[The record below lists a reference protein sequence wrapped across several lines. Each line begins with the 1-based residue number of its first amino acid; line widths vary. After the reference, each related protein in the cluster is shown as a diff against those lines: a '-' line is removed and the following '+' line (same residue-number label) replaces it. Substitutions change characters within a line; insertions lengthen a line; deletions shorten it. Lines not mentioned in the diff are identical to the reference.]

1 MLTAMP
7 FSNGATA
14 VSQPAP
20 SPESKPER
28 AAHVTAEIASQPEV
42 WLQAA
47 ELAAERASVL
57 PQPGERV
64 AVVGCGT
71 SAFIAQAYA
80 SFREAAGQGITDA
93 FVASEY
99 PASRGYDRLV
109 AITRSGTTTEVLEL
123 LGELPLSQRTLAIVG
138 DPTSPGASAA
148 HDAILMPFADEKSVV
163 QTRFATSVLSLLRA
177 SLGHDI
183 ADLAAQARTALAAE
197 LPAGWDEF
205 VQFVFLGRGAG
216 VGLATEAGL
225 KMREAAIAWAEAYP
239 AMDYRHGPI
248 SLAEK
253 HSLIWFLTKPP
264 AGLVDQIRATGAS
277 VETTTLDPQAEL
289 VRIQRAAIAIALHR
303 GYNPDQPRNLTRS
316 IVLEGEH

>member
-1 MLTAMP
+1 MAK
-7 FSNGATA
+7 
-14 VSQPAP
+14 PA
-20 SPESKPER
+20 EF
-28 AAHVTAEIASQPEV
+28 VTAEIVSQPEV
-42 WLQAA
+42 WRQSA
-47 ELAAERASVL
+47 ELAAERRDLL

-80 SFREAAGQGITDA
+80 SYREASGQGMTDA

-99 PASRGYDRLV
+99 PLSRTYDRVV

-123 LGELPLSQRTLAIVG
+123 LAELPESQRTLAIVG
-138 DPTSPGASAA
+138 DPTSPGATAA
-148 HDAILMPFADEKSVV
+148 NDAILMPFADEKSVV

-177 SLGHDI
+177 GLGHDI
-183 ADLAAQARTALAAE
+183 AALADEARVALDAE
-197 LPAGWDEF
+197 LPTGWQDFE
-205 VQFVFLGRGAG
+205 QFVFLGRGAG

-225 KMREAAIAWAEAYP
+225 KMREAAIAWAESYP

-253 HSLIWFLTKPP
+253 HSLIWFLTAPP

-277 VETTTLDPQAEL
+277 VETTSLDPQVEL
-289 VRIQRAAIAIALHR
+289 VRSQRTAIAVALHR
-303 GYNPDQPRNLTRS
+303 GYNPDEPRNLTRS
-316 IVLEGEH
+316 LVLTGEP

>member
-1 MLTAMP
+1 MP
-7 FSNGATA
+7 IGAAA
-14 VSQPAP
+14 VSEPAP
-20 SPESKPER
+20 SPETQPER
-28 AAHVTAEIASQPEV
+28 GAFVAAEIASQPDV

-47 ELAAERASVL
+47 DLAGQSSSVL

-80 SFREAAGQGITDA
+80 SFREAEGQGQTDA

-99 PASRGYDRLV
+99 PRSRRYDRLV

-123 LGELPLSQRTLAIVG
+123 LDALPDSQRTLAIVG
-138 DPTSPGASAA
+138 DPTSPGATAA
-148 HDAILMPFADEKSVV
+148 HDAVLMPFADEKSVV

-177 SLGHDI
+177 GLGHDI
-183 ADLAAQARTALAAE
+183 VALAEEARSALAAP
-197 LPAGWDEF
+197 LPARWDEF
-205 VQFVFLGRGAG
+205 VQFVFLGRGPG

-253 HSLIWFLTKPP
+253 HSLIWFLTAPP
-264 AGLVDQIRATGAS
+264 VGLVDQIRATGAS
-277 VETTTLDPQAEL
+277 VETTVLDPQAEL
-289 VRIQRAAIAIALHR
+289 VRIQRTAIAIALHR

-316 IVLEGEH
+316 IVLDGEH

>member
-1 MLTAMP
+1 MP
-7 FSNGATA
+7 QPVPSPA
-14 VSQPAP
+14 SQP
-20 SPESKPER
+20 ER
-28 AAHVTAEIASQPEV
+28 GAFVAAEIASQPDV

-47 ELAAERASVL
+47 ELAASSAALL
-57 PQPGERV
+57 PQAGERV

-80 SFREAAGQGITDA
+80 AYRESAGHGLTDA

-99 PASRGYDRLV
+99 PPTRSYDRLV

-123 LGELPLSQRTLAIVG
+123 LDALPASQRTLAIVG
-138 DPTSPGASAA
+138 DPSSPGAIAA
-148 HDAILMPFADEKSVV
+148 NDAILMPFADEKSVV
-163 QTRFATSVLSLLRA
+163 QTRFATSALSLLRA
-177 SLGHDI
+177 GLGHDI
-183 ADLAAQARTALAAE
+183 AALSDQARNALAAE
-197 LPAGWDEF
+197 LPTGWEEF

-253 HSLIWFLTKPP
+253 HSLIWFLTEPP
-264 AGLVDQIRATGAS
+264 VGLVDQIRVTGAS
-277 VETTTLDPQAEL
+277 VETTVLDPQAEL
-289 VRIQRAAIAIALHR
+289 VRIQRTAIAIALRR

-316 IVLEGEH
+316 IVLDGEHRKA

>member
-1 MLTAMP
+1 MSSP
-7 FSNGATA
+7 
-14 VSQPAP
+14 VSQP
-20 SPESKPER
+20 E
-28 AAHVTAEIASQPEV
+28 AAAFVSAEIGSQPDV

-47 ELAAERASVL
+47 ELAASSAAVL
-57 PQPGERV
+57 PQRGERI

-80 SFREAAGQGITDA
+80 SYREAAGHGETDA

-99 PASRGYDRLV
+99 PMVPQPRAYDRVV
-109 AITRSGTTTEVLEL
+109 AITRSGTTTEVLDLFEA
-123 LGELPLSQRTLAIVG
+123 LPASQRTLAIVG
-138 DPTSPGASAA
+138 DPASPGATAA
-148 HDAILMPFADEKSVV
+148 NDAVLMPFADEKSVV

-177 SLGHDI
+177 GLGHDI
-183 ADLAAQARTALAAE
+183 SALAEQARSALAAP
-197 LPAGWDEF
+197 LPDGWDSF

-225 KMREAAIAWAEAYP
+225 KMREAAIAWAESYP

-253 HSLIWFLTKPP
+253 HSLVWFLTEPP
-264 AGLVDQIRATGAS
+264 IGLPEQIRATGAS

-289 VRIQRAAIAIALHR
+289 VRIQRTAIAIALHR